1 MCHGT
6 AFLHT
11 FQADKNTK
19 EVRLD
24 SQYKLLIEYTL
35 WDFVR
40 SQNTTVCSRRKA
52 KNTYRV
58 GFLADTFTAPKVID
72 MVGYWVWRCK
82 IVGIWLYVHATVSP
96 IIIASVMI

>member
-1 MCHGT
+1 MQVVRQR
-6 AFLHT
+6 LHKVSSLN
-11 FQADKNTK
+11 D
-19 EVRLD
+19 
-24 SQYKLLIEYTL
+24 
-35 WDFVR
+35 
-40 SQNTTVCSRRKA
+40 
-52 KNTYRV
+52 RV